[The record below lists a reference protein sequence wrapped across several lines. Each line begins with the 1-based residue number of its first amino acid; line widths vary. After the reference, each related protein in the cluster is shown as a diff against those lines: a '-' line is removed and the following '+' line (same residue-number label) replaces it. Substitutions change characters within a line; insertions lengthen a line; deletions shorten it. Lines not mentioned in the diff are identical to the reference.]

1 MGKPPRK
8 EVTKMGKKREDYRLL
23 ILTVLAILLG
33 AAARLLEAL
42 ADILRL
48 LF

>member
-8 EVTKMGKKREDYRLL
+8 EVTCMGEKVKSQL
-23 ILTVLAILLG
+23 IIWLTLSVLLG
-33 AAARLLEAL
+33 ALARLLEAL

-48 LF
+48 LM